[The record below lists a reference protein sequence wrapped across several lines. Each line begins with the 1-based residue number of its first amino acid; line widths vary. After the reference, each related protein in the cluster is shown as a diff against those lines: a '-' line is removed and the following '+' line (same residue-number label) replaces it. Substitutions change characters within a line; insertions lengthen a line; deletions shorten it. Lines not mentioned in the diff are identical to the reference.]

1 VRGGT
6 PPRPAPPLSLFDFPL
21 GLALLQQTQSYDPAE
36 FEALA
41 AAYEGLAWR
50 VVSKPGGA
58 TVKPDEFYT
67 LYALRFFFFL
77 LPEKEEGWA
86 DGCARL
92 ESSLCPLSLTSTPTP
107 TPTHT
112 YSLHQQATVGDVVG
126 DRPMWA
132 ERGGL
137 DFDGRARWDAWAA
150 RRNGLPER
158 ARAEFVRAFW
168 EASPKAFYSDGRAAF
183 VQKKA

>member
-58 TVKPDEFYT
+58 TVKPDELYT
-67 LYALRFFFFL
+67 LYSYHMQ
-77 LPEKEEGWA
+77 
-86 DGCARL
+86 ARNI
-92 ESSLCPLSLTSTPTP
+92 LCVDTEPAFNNTVVV
-107 TPTHT
+107 
-112 YSLHQQATVGDVVG
+112 YSIETLQQQ
-126 DRPMWA
+126 
-132 ERGGL
+132 L
-137 DFDGRARWDAWAA
+137 
-150 RRNGLPER
+150 
-158 ARAEFVRAFW
+158 
-168 EASPKAFYSDGRAAF
+168 
-183 VQKKA
+183 